1 MRRQRPQHQTQSSS
15 PDGEA
20 AAPSSPWGLLLPPPL
35 PPRRRCRASPAGTAS
50 RGPARQRTGA
60 GWCLGAAV
68 RSRCFPWPRRWPG
81 CGPRRRGLEREREIR
96 EKVAKVEG
104 QKKRLLTKQP
114 PLFPFLFLSL
124 SLSLSL
130 LPLPTAGV
138 WKGADAIALL
148 SSRAGSCGARPG
160 KEEACGE
167 ESVVGREVE
176 FFRRLRVEV
185 EREESSL
192 RRNRFPLSTSLPPFF
207 PSSLPFEPLE
217 TSSSRHL
224 DVNQSEKRT

>member
-1 MRRQRPQHQTQSSS
+1 MRRQRQQHRSPSSS

-20 AAPSSPWGLLLPPPL
+20 AAPSSPWGPLLPPPL

-124 SLSLSL
+124 SLSLSY
-130 LPLPTAGV
+130 
-138 WKGADAIALL
+138 L
-148 SSRAGSCGARPG
+148 SRRPAYG
-160 KEEACGE
+160 KE
-167 ESVVGREVE
+167 
-176 FFRRLRVEV
+176 
-185 EREESSL
+185 
-192 RRNRFPLSTSLPPFF
+192 PMLSHCC
-207 PSSLPFEPLE
+207 PLE
-217 TSSSRHL
+217 RG
-224 DVNQSEKRT
+224 VAVRGPERKRPAEKRASLEERLSFFVG

>member
-1 MRRQRPQHQTQSSS
+1 M
-15 PDGEA
+15 G
-20 AAPSSPWGLLLPPPL
+20 AAPPPAVAPAPALPGESRRDCE
-35 PPRRRCRASPAGTAS
+35 PR
-50 RGPARQRTGA
+50 ARSA
-60 GWCLGAAV
+60 EN
-68 RSRCFPWPRRWPG
+68 RRWMVFG
-81 CGPRRRGLEREREIR
+81 GSG
-96 EKVAKVEG
+96 AK
-104 QKKRLLTKQP
+104 
-114 PLFPFLFLSL
+114 PLFPLAAAVAWLRAAKAGPRKGERDKREGCKGRRSEKTAVDEATPSISLPVSL

-138 WKGADAIALL
+138 WKGADVIALL

-192 RRNRFPLSTSLPPFF
+192 RRIRFPLSTSLPPFF

>member
-1 MRRQRPQHQTQSSS
+1 MRRQRQQHRSPSSS

-20 AAPSSPWGLLLPPPL
+20 AAPSSPWGPLLPPPL

-130 LPLPTAGV
+130 TSPDGRRMERSRCYRIV
-138 WKGADAIALL
+138 VL
-148 SSRAGSCGARPG
+148 SSGELRCAAR
-160 KEEACGE
+160 K
-167 ESVVGREVE
+167 GRG
-176 FFRRLRVEV
+176 
-185 EREESSL
+185 L
-192 RRNRFPLSTSLPPFF
+192 RRR
-207 PSSLPFEPLE
+207 E
-217 TSSSRHL
+217 RRW
-224 DVNQSEKRT
+224 KRG